1 MKLNLSDKVAL
12 VTGGSRGIGTAI
24 CRALAE
30 EGTSVGVNYRKSKAE
45 AEALVEEI
53 NSDAFPGRAA
63 LIPGDMASE
72 EEIVGMFDAL
82 EGAYGKIDI
91 LVNNAAYCP
100 GGPIQSYTWEEW
112 EHTFRVNVT
121 GAFAASREHITRL
134 RARSAT
140 GRIVNVSSLAAFMG
154 STSGHLPYDSSK
166 GALVSMTRAIA
177 REVAPEG
184 ILVNGVAPG
193 MVMTEMV
200 AKLWEERKERY
211 LARMPMKR
219 IAEPEEIANIVVFL
233 SSDAASYMTGATI
246 DATGGMM
253 MR

>member
-1 MKLNLSDKVAL
+1 MELNLKDKVVL

-24 CRALAE
+24 CRALAA
-30 EGTSVGVNYRKSKAE
+30 EGMKVGVNYRKSKEE
-45 AEALVEEI
+45 AEAIVAEI
-53 NSDAFPGRAA
+53 NGPDCPGEAIA
-63 LIPGDMASE
+63 IPGNLGTE
-72 EEIVGMFDAL
+72 EHIAPMFDAL
-82 EGAYGKIDI
+82 EAAFGPVDI

-100 GGPIQSYTWEEW
+100 GGPLESYTWDEW
-112 EHTFRVNVT
+112 ELTFRVNVT
-121 GAFAASREHITRL
+121 GAFAASKEHVKRL
-134 RARSAT
+134 RANSIK

-166 GALVSMTRAIA
+166 GALVSMTRALA
-177 REVAPEG
+177 RELAPEG
-184 ILVNGVAPG
+184 ILVTSVAPG

-200 AKLWEERKERY
+200 ARLWEERKERY
-211 LARMPMKR
+211 LARMPMGR

-233 SSDAASYMTGATI
+233 ASDAASYLTGATI